1 MRAWLMLA
9 KGDERQHGGNR
20 GYSDILDSRYVWDT
34 TVPNCGRPQA
44 GDLIAIWDGDTL
56 LGASVIERI
65 SETDAEKLR
74 LHCPA
79 CHSTKIKKRKT
90 LVPDYR
96 CHVQK
101 CRAEFN
107 ERDLIETRA
116 RVKRY
121 EAYYP
126 DAWLE
131 FAGVVDRGRLAGT
144 CLAPKSQHSIRE
156 LHLDSFLR
164 LLSSAERSQ
173 LRRFGSLVNSCEPD
187 PKGGHVPRL
196 VRARVGQANFRARLL
211 SRFGSCCAI
220 SGPCPLESL
229 EAAHLYSY
237 ANFGVH
243 HEGGGLLLRRDIHR
257 LFDLGLIAV
266 EVATMTIEIA
276 ADIREFPHYSPFH
289 GQRLNVDVKPREK
302 RWLQIHWQ
310 QHHSTRLEP
319 DYAS

>member
-1 MRAWLMLA
+1 MRGWLMLA

-20 GYSDILDSRYVWDT
+20 GYSDIFDSTYVWDT
-34 TVPNCGRPQA
+34 TVPNYGRPQT
-44 GDLIAIWDGDTL
+44 GDLIAIWDGDIL

-65 SETDAEKLR
+65 SETDAEKPR

-79 CHSTKIKKRKT
+79 CNSTKIKKRKT

-107 ERDLIETRA
+107 ERDLIEKLV

-126 DAWLE
+126 AAWQE
-131 FAGVVDRGRLAGT
+131 FAGVVARGRLAGT

-156 LHLDSFLR
+156 LDLDSFLS

-173 LRRFGSLVNSCEPD
+173 LRRFGSLINSSEPE
-187 PKGGHVPRL
+187 PEGGHVQRL

-220 SGPCPLESL
+220 SGICPPESL

-237 ANFGVH
+237 ANVGAH
-243 HEGGGLLLRRDIHR
+243 HDGGGLLLRRDIHR

-266 EVATMTIEIA
+266 DVATMTIEIA
-276 ADIREFPHYSPFH
+276 TDIREFPQYSPFH
-289 GQRLNVDVKPREK
+289 GQRLKAEVRTSEK

-310 QHHSTRLEP
+310 QHKSPRLEP
-319 DYAS
+319 DYDA